1 MLPTSEQKL
10 LGFASS
16 ESSVRASMTA
26 CTSGHEP
33 SYGALGGSGDGGGA
47 DGGKLQTAP
56 ASYSSK
62 SHEPPE
68 AVTYLHSWIS
78 VLCSFFQR

>member
-1 MLPTSEQKL
+1 MLLTSSKSFGICE
-10 LGFASS
+10 LG
-16 ESSVRASMTA
+16 ERARVDDGLHLDT
-26 CTSGHEP
+26 T

-68 AVTYLHSWIS
+68 AVTCLHSWIS